1 MGAHLIRRIS
11 LMIPNVFILTFLLFS
26 GVRTFLGSPAA
37 LMLGE
42 EASPEAIRQI
52 NEKFGFDRPV
62 LTQYANWVANAAT
75 GDFGRSYSTQQG
87 VGAMILPA
95 LPMTLELSAWAII
108 LAVAAATIINSIPF
122 ARKSVEGISSLLC
135 IIGIT
140 IPNFFLG
147 ICLIYILSVKLRWL
161 PTTGWVPWSSGIGSH
176 LTHLIMPVS
185 TLTAF
190 YFGSFSLIYKAEYRA
205 ISQQLFVKVARAKGL
220 GEVAISFKHILPN
233 AVLPVITYAGLSLGQ
248 LVGGAVV
255 TESVFSMPGIGR
267 LLVNSIGA
275 RDFPVMLAIGMI
287 VIVGVMI
294 MNLLADLLYALV
306 NPVVRLAE

>member
-26 GVRTFLGSPAA
+26 GVTTFLGSPAA

-42 EASPEAIRQI
+42 EASPEAIQQI

-62 LTQYANWVANAAT
+62 LTQYASWVAKAAT
-75 GDFGRSYSTQQG
+75 GDFGRSYSTQQS

-147 ICLIYILSVKLRWL
+147 ICFIYILSVRLRWL

-176 LTHLIMPVS
+176 LTHLIMPVL

-205 ISQQLFVKVARAKGL
+205 TSRQLFVKVARAKGL
-220 GEVAISFKHILPN
+220 GEIAISFKHILPN
-233 AVLPVITYAGLSLGQ
+233 SILPVITYAGLSLGQ

-294 MNLLADLLYALV
+294 MNLLADLLYGLV
-306 NPVVRLAE
+306 NPVVRLAD

>member
-1 MGAHLIRRIS
+1 MGLCRSRTSSAVIGREDERLTMGAHLIRRIS

-26 GVRTFLGSPAA
+26 GVTTFLGSPEA

-75 GDFGRSYSTQQG
+75 GDFGRSYSTQQS

-122 ARKSVEGISSLLC
+122 ARKSAEGISSLLC

-147 ICLIYILSVKLRWL
+147 ICLIYILSVRLRWRR
-161 PTTGWVPWSSGIGSH
+161 TTGWVRWSSGIGTH
-176 LTHLIMPVS
+176 LTHLIMPVL

-190 YFGSFSLIYKAEYRA
+190 YFGSFCLMYKGSVRA
-205 ISQQLFVKVARAKGL
+205 VS
-220 GEVAISFKHILPN
+220 P
-233 AVLPVITYAGLSLGQ
+233 PV
-248 LVGGAVV
+248 
-255 TESVFSMPGIGR
+255 F
-267 LLVNSIGA
+267 
-275 RDFPVMLAIGMI
+275 
-287 VIVGVMI
+287 
-294 MNLLADLLYALV
+294 
-306 NPVVRLAE
+306 